1 VLEATARGLSAH
13 QMIGIV
19 PERVREI
26 YSVPD
31 DCEPMTAIAIGYAG
45 DPNDLPEELR
55 SQDTSRRPRKALKE
69 FVFRGKWGV
78 ASSLF

>member
-1 VLEATARGLSAH
+1 
-13 QMIGIV
+13 MIGIV

-26 YSVPD
+26 YSVPA

-55 SQDTSRRPRKALKE
+55 ARDTSRRPRKPLKE